1 MKKWIIAIA
10 ALAALTGCASRFD
23 TPSVLSALL
32 MTDSSGASIR
42 SLRLEVGETVSLK
55 ALTRPE
61 NADVS
66 IKWSSSN
73 PSVASVTQDGLVT
86 GLGLGITRIL
96 AVSGSYR
103 ASCTVTI
110 GGMPAY
116 DIAAAF
122 SAPLTE
128 SLVWSKGVGLY
139 ASRRIMQ
146 GFDITPSGTVFYSQI
161 GSNPSTVNICRAGG
175 PGADATDDVMVLS
188 RAGHGTQIVA
198 EEAEDGK
205 TYIWVNTNGTVDET
219 TGEYNENL
227 SFSRIEFKPGARYD
241 QGYAGETFFLNRG
254 GSYDENGYYHNS
266 QYDQQVSIDF
276 VHRRMLVG
284 SRKSGTRYLWVFDL
298 DEALNLPLEEMQ
310 ITVKAGTPEYEG
322 MPVTEVTRK
331 IMGRDLGKCHA
342 LGQITVPVG
351 KNTATDVYSYSH
363 QGHEI
368 YGNYIYFY
376 EGNAVEDEN
385 FPDTFQGVGYMTMF
399 NYIGDV
405 VVPRT
410 RITALSDT
418 EVQKSLGITQSG
430 YVEPESFKVKDGE
443 IFLGFASRDDAS
455 SLRKANILRYAV
467 SELSGI

>member
-1 MKKWIIAIA
+1 MKRFIIVIA
-10 ALAALTGCASRFD
+10 ALAAFTGCTSRYD
-23 TPSVLSALL
+23 TQSVLSALT
-32 MTDSSGASIR
+32 MMDSSGSDIKT
-42 SLRLEVGETVSLK
+42 LTLEIGEAIQLK
-55 ALTRPE
+55 AQPRPE
-61 NADVS
+61 NAKVG

-103 ASCTVTI
+103 ATCTVTI

-122 SAPLTE
+122 SAHLSA
-128 SLVWSKGVGLY
+128 SLLWSKGVGLY

-161 GSNPSTVNICRAGG
+161 GSNPSTLNICRAGG
-175 PGADATDDVMVLS
+175 PGTDATTDVMVLS

-219 TGEYNENL
+219 TGEYNDNL

-254 GSYDENGYYHNS
+254 GSYDENGYYNNS

-276 VHRRMLVG
+276 AHRRMLVG

-298 DEALNLPLEEMQ
+298 DEALSLPLEEMQ
-310 ITVKAGTPEYEG
+310 ITVNVGTPEYEG

-331 IMGRDLGKCHA
+331 IMGRDLGKCKA

-351 KNTATDVYSYSH
+351 KNKDTDVYSYSH

-410 RITALSDT
+410 KIQAMSETDI
-418 EVQKSLGITQSG
+418 QKSLGITQSG

-443 IFLGFASRDDAS
+443 IYLGFSSRDDAS
-455 SLRKANILRYAV
+455 SLRKANILRYEV
-467 SELSGI
+467 SEL